1 MYNYVI
7 CFIFNKNTSYQNLFD
22 AIGSLGECRQIL
34 DSAWLLISESESISI
49 KNRLV
54 TDLGPD
60 DIFFISQLSMPVDA
74 AWLNLSSDVTQ
85 WLKSKL

>member
-22 AIGSLGECRQIL
+22 AIASLGECCQVL
-34 DSAWLLISESESISI
+34 DNVWILISESESISI
-49 KNRLV
+49 KDKLV
-54 TDLGPD
+54 NCIGTD
-60 DIFFISQLSMPVDA
+60 DIFFISQLSTPSDA
-74 AWLNLSSDVTQ
+74 AWLNVSSDVTD